1 MVHLRLTD
9 FLHEEGSVP
18 VVCRSQCSGF
28 GLDVIISVSTRSV
41 KGAFCNWMLN
51 VQLFRYF
58 STKNLFSCF
67 TLFFFFLLFSTQQ
80 EETSSKFST
89 LKAVC
94 VPEPFSSLCLWMR
107 YSLHIWLI
115 CHFHHW
121 QLAVFGWRL
130 INYFF
135 PLSKVKTLEMQKK
148 VVLCHFWTG
157 KAL

>member
-1 MVHLRLTD
+1 MKKVQFLLFAEVSAVVLDLMLLFQFLRGQWKVRFAIGCWMFNCSD
-9 FLHEEGSVP
+9 IFLLKICFH
-18 VVCRSQCSGF
+18 
-28 GLDVIISVSTRSV
+28 VSH
-41 KGAFCNWMLN
+41 
-51 VQLFRYF
+51 
-58 STKNLFSCF
+58 
-67 TLFFFFLLFSTQQ
+67 FFFLLFSTQQ

>member
-1 MVHLRLTD
+1 MQQTFANKHVLMVHLRLTD

-67 TLFFFFLLFSTQQ
+67 TLFFFFYCFQL
-80 EETSSKFST
+80 SKR
-89 LKAVC
+89 K
-94 VPEPFSSLCLWMR
+94 
-107 YSLHIWLI
+107 
-115 CHFHHW
+115 
-121 QLAVFGWRL
+121 RL
-130 INYFF
+130 PNF
-135 PLSKVKTLEMQKK
+135 PL
-148 VVLCHFWTG
+148 
-157 KAL
+157 